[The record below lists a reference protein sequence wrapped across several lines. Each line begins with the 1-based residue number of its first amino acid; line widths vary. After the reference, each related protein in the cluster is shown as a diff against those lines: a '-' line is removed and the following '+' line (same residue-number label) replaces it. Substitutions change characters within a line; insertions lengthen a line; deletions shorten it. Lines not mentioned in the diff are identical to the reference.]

1 MNDAIKTLTDS
12 NQSYSQFQIN
22 KKMESVSTD
31 EDSESIN
38 NDSQINDK
46 DGPNEKVVKKNKRI
60 KNKVEIGSIT
70 FGSGSNSDKS

>member
-31 EDSESIN
+31 EDSESID

-46 DGPNEKVVKKNKRI
+46 DGPNEKVVKKNKCI
-60 KNKVEIGSIT
+60 KNTVEIGSIT